1 MTKVITEFNERI
13 LFVHHSFG
21 LKYKK
26 PNGRQVPRKYQSVN
40 DQSHGLPERFSNP
53 KTINEYGVGCYF
65 NFTYVEDKK
74 TGEWYSYPPSEII
87 VYAPPVIQ
95 GDMTA
100 KEWVMKEHTITS
112 PFVIPVKNGQTMRR
126 LMVWFDNGELC
137 HKFRHELKEDTR

>member
-1 MTKVITEFNERI
+1 MKEYITEFNDRI

-26 PNGRQVPRKYQSVN
+26 PNGMPRRSISKT
-40 DQSHGLPERFSNP
+40 DLSHGLSERFSNP

-100 KEWVMKEHTITS
+100 KQWVMQEHTIIS

-126 LMVWFDNGELC
+126 LMVWFEGEELR
-137 HKFRHELKEDTR
+137 HKFRQESKEEHR